1 MKEHFKESVFPH
13 TRELSIYTECES
25 TEASGVHISDACPH
39 VKYLESNIQPIGGN
53 FTILMISLPLTWFFV
68 PWFGEN
74 IWIDDEHCPYW
85 DVVKSKSGVLPKRI
99 YPTRQIETLRLLR
112 CDAVGRKNAAKLIN
126 CKLPSGVFS
135 KLAFLR
141 AGSKHWK
148 LWQQKGS
155 GIVDWKHLLNKH
167 SIGCTYAL
175 HQFNSNQIVIDWK
188 RFGLKGWIRLNRKH
202 FQPIWACT
210 FVCTWVLV
218 YF

>member
-1 MKEHFKESVFPH
+1 MWVDWGKW
-13 TRELSIYTECES
+13 
-25 TEASGVHISDACPH
+25 CPH
-39 VKYLESNIQPIGGN
+39 FRCLPTCQ
-53 FTILMISLPLTWFFV
+53 ISRVHHTAHRWKLYHFDDFLASYMVSV